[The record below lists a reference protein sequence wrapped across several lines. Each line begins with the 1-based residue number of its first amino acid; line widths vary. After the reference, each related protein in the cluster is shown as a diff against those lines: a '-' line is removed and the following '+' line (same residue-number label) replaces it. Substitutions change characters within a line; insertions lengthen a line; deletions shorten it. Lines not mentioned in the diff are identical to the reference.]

1 MRVMDAIEDL
11 CGDAVKA
18 AILKYQKFRDRDSVF
33 RVLYTLMDW
42 TKVHET
48 SGCFVDAYLSI
59 GLTAGSKIY
68 L

>member
-1 MRVMDAIEDL
+1 MDAIEDL